1 MRHKPIDLNELRNM
15 TDKPVRQISRKV
27 VDGPLPRS
35 DTALLLI
42 DVVTDFDFE
51 DGAKLWQNARAII
64 RPLRDLKAAARSMG
78 APVIYVNDNFGN
90 WQEDLERQVD
100 RIMNNSAMG
109 REFISRIRPDAADFY
124 VLKPQR
130 SGFYETPLSV
140 LLSSLKIRNVII
152 AGLATDICILFTAHD
167 AYMRGFGVKVPSD
180 CTAAVDDSYK
190 TSALELISRV
200 AGADT
205 CPSGQLEFNNGSGE
219 EEQKN

>member
-15 TDKPVRQISRKV
+15 KNKPVRQISRKV

-180 CTAAVDDSYK
+180 CTAIRH
-190 TSALELISRV
+190 LL
-200 AGADT
+200 
-205 CPSGQLEFNNGSGE
+205 LN
-219 EEQKN
+219 